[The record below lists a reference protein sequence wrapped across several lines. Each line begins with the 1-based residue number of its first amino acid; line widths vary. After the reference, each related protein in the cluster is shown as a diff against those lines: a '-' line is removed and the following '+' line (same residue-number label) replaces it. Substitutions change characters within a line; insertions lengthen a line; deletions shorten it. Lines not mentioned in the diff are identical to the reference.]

1 MKIELQN
8 QLQEFK
14 KKKEILTNQEVELQE
29 SNVNFVLG
37 NGGVPIIDG
46 NFSTSQLPSSDDVRI

>member
-1 MKIELQN
+1 MILNRMKIELQN

-46 NFSTSQLPSSDDVRI
+46 NFSTS

>member
-1 MKIELQN
+1 M
-8 QLQEFK
+8 
-14 KKKEILTNQEVELQE
+14 TSQEVELQE

-46 NFSTSQLPSSDDVRI
+46 NFATSQLPSSDDVRF